1 MNGPLSPTSLHALA
15 APGSTVPQ
23 LGPTPTGWEP
33 GVKYEPNGSRIV
45 TTPPSPETE
54 DYANLIATMGVTVPD
69 GFRVR
74 LVEAKYDPAAWHRDQ
89 EFIRRAERDG
99 QMTKA
104 PAVTRPVWRYQ
115 FVVEVAPAA
124 VNVDELLKSI
134 KPRRSSSKPS
144 SSLPIGMKPAT
155 FVYAVGDPQIGK
167 PDGDGSE
174 ATVQRFLDSL
184 DRAVTHYKT
193 RRKRFGALP
202 VLLPWLG
209 DCVEGTQ
216 SQGGRLVGRLDLTL
230 TEQIRVLRRLAAEQ
244 VTAFADLADHVT
256 VAAVPGNHGEALRV
270 GDQMA
275 SRYDDSWDVEAL
287 VQVADVLAAKGYD
300 NVSWLFPERDQLTVT
315 VDASGTR
322 VGLLHGHQVRKTM
335 ESWLGAKALDRDPIG
350 TCDVILSGHK
360 HTLRVEH
367 LGPTTWMQT
376 GALDGGSTWW
386 THKGGL
392 SSPPAALTFITEG
405 GRWSGLEVV

>member
-89 EFIRRAERDG
+89 EFIRRPERDG

-104 PAVTRPVWRYQ
+104 PAVTRPVWRYR

-134 KPRRSSSKPS
+134 RKSRPRPA
-144 SSLPIGMKPAT
+144 IGKSATAT
-155 FVYAVGDPQIGK
+155 FTHAVGDPQIGK

-174 ATVQRFLDSL
+174 GTVCRFLDSL
-184 DRAVTHYKT
+184 DRALTRYKAL
-193 RRKRFGALP
+193 RKR
-202 VLLPWLG
+202 
-209 DCVEGTQ
+209 
-216 SQGGRLVGRLDLTL
+216 GR
-230 TEQIRVLRRLAAEQ
+230 
-244 VTAFADLADHVT
+244 
-256 VAAVPGNHGEALRV
+256 
-270 GDQMA
+270 
-275 SRYDDSWDVEAL
+275 
-287 VQVADVLAAKGYD
+287 
-300 NVSWLFPERDQLTVT
+300 
-315 VDASGTR
+315 
-322 VGLLHGHQVRKTM
+322 
-335 ESWLGAKALDRDPIG
+335 
-350 TCDVILSGHK
+350 C
-360 HTLRVEH
+360 
-367 LGPTTWMQT
+367 
-376 GALDGGSTWW
+376 GSTWW